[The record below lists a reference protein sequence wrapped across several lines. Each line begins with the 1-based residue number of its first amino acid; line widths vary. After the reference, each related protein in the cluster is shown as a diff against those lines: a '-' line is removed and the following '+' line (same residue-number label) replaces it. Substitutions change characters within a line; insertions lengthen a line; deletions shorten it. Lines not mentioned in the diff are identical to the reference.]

1 MTTPVL
7 KQVQLADLT
16 TLQQISRETFADT
29 FGSEN
34 SASDLAEY
42 LETAYSNEQLT
53 SELANPESAFYFVQ
67 LADQVAGYLKVN
79 WGQAQSEKLGATGFE
94 IERIYIRPQFKR
106 HGLGRLLYQHAVD
119 QAEQADKEFIW
130 LGVWER
136 NYPAQAF
143 YKKLGFYQV
152 GQHTFTLGEDP
163 QTDLLMRRDL
173 NNH

>member
-1 MTTPVL
+1 MTPIL
-7 KQVQLADLT
+7 KRVQLADLPK
-16 TLQQISRETFADT
+16 LQQISRTTFSDT

-34 SASDLAEY
+34 SASDLAAY
-42 LETAYSNEQLT
+42 LETAYSESQLAA
-53 SELANPESAFYFVQ
+53 ELTNPESAFYFVL

-79 WGQAQSEKLGATGFE
+79 WGQAQSEQLGATGFE
-94 IERIYIRPQFKR
+94 IERIYILPQFKR
-106 HGLGRLLYQHAVD
+106 HGLGRFLYQTAVH
-119 QAEQADKEFIW
+119 QAEQAGKEFIW
-130 LGVWER
+130 LGVWEH

-173 NNH
+173 ITK